1 MKGKLQDNA
10 THKEMFQ
17 CQSQCQSQC
26 QRAMQESAKM
36 NRKVF
41 LDSMSMSMSF
51 LIVACC

>member
-17 CQSQCQSQC
+17 CQSQCQ
-26 QRAMQESAKM
+26 RAMHESAKM